1 MRIRPMEQKDTE
13 TVLSFML
20 PFYASEAVIEKAP
33 ESVLRQDIADCVGE
47 CPFIYGFVFEEENG
61 SLSGY
66 CMTALSYT
74 TEFGGICVWIEDLY
88 LAPGF
93 RGKGYGPQM
102 LQYVEDRYRG
112 KAVRLRLEAEPENER
127 AVAAY
132 RKFGFAELPYMQMT
146 KEYRNL

>member
-1 MRIRPMEQKDTE
+1 MVIRPMEERDTQK
-13 TVLSFML
+13 VLSFMI

-33 ESVLRQDIADCVGE
+33 ESVLLQDIRDCVGD
-47 CPFIYGFVFEEENG
+47 CPYLYGFVFEETDG

-88 LAPGF
+88 LAPEY
-93 RGKGYGPQM
+93 RGKGYGTQM
-102 LQYVEDRYRG
+102 LQFVEERYRG
-112 KAVRLRLEAEPENER
+112 KAVRLRLEAEPENEK

-132 RKFGFAELPYMQMT
+132 RKCGFAELPYMQMT
-146 KEYRNL
+146 KVYGR